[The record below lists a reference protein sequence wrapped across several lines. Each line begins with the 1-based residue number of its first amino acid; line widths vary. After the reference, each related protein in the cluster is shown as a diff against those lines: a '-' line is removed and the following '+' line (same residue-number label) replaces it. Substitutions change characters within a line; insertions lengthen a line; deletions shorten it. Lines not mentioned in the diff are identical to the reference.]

1 MANRALD
8 LMAKISS
15 RFAHEILPVATA
27 SVIGAVL
34 VNHYGRQPASP
45 SIVVQA
51 QPSASEDAVVQS
63 LREEH
68 ELIASFVRRR
78 GVCEAQTG
86 NGRRA
91 FGRRVDAGRIGRAD
105 AALNRR
111 DPPPRRAA
119 ARRQRQ
125 SGRAGCAKSAAARKK
140 SAPAE
145 APLLQSDLPAIALE
159 TPPLLDSLP
168 PPAQVEPES
177 SARPIIRAAG
187 AMREW
192 VADVA
197 QAPGRVA
204 FPSRLPDWP
213 SMPPLVRT
221 LGFFRQN

>member
-1 MANRALD
+1 
-8 LMAKISS
+8 MAKISS
-15 RFAHEILPVATA
+15 KFAHEILPVATA

-63 LREEH
+63 LREEP

-78 GVCEAQTG
+78 EEFVK
-86 NGRRA
+86 GRREMDTERSGGA
-91 FGRRVDAGRIGRAD
+91 MQAGSV
-105 AALNRR
+105 ALTPLPAV
-111 DPPPRRAA
+111 DPPPREPRPEAA
-119 ARRQRQ
+119 PKAVARV
-125 SGRAGCAKSAAARKK
+125 APKAAARKK

-168 PPAQVEPES
+168 PPAQVEPQS

-204 FPSRLPDWP
+204 FLCRLPDWP

>member
-8 LMAKISS
+8 LMAKVSS
-15 RFAHEILPVATA
+15 RFVHEILPVATA
-27 SVIGAVL
+27 SLIGAML
-34 VNHYGRQPASP
+34 VNHYGRQPAS
-45 SIVVQA
+45 VVIQA
-51 QPSASEDAVVQS
+51 QPSASEDAMVQS

-68 ELIASFVRRR
+68 ELIADFMKRRQ
-78 GVCEAQTG
+78 EM
-86 NGRRA
+86 
-91 FGRRVDAGRIGRAD
+91 DAERLGGATQ
-105 AALNRR
+105 AASVALTPLPIV
-111 DPPPRRAA
+111 DPPPREPRPAA
-119 ARRQRQ
+119 VPKAVARV
-125 SGRAGCAKSAAARKK
+125 APKAAARKK

-145 APLLQSDLPAIALE
+145 APSLQSDLPAIASE

-192 VADVA
+192 VTDVA

-204 FPSRLPDWP
+204 FLPRLPDWP